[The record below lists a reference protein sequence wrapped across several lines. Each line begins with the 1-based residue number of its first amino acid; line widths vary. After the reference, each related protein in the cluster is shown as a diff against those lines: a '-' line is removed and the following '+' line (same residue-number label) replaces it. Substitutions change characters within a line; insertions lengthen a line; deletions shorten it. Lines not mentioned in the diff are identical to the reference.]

1 MILTILAVVLVAGIV
16 VGGALFYL
24 QQQPDEQ
31 SDTDGDAE
39 ASDPEQPTDGD
50 DDADGGVEVD
60 LDIAEIRRSIIAG
73 LRWVTHAVAGTPA
86 KRTRLSIGGAIA
98 LGLTVIGAFAVTAL
112 VLNGLIAAVAFIGTL
127 ILGAGIPLGGVVLL
141 KDGFPAG
148 GLFAPLLAILAQYVF
163 GRGAVVRREDGGYEW
178 TMLREADD
186 GYFVELTDGTVI
198 PVEGDRGDLHRF
210 GGRPLAILEEKGENV
225 EQFTVGEEPPETAAE
240 STRERRAGMDIHHPD
255 RLRDDTFLISMK
267 NVAQPAEG
275 SAGPHLVQ
283 RGREKALEEAGGQQA
298 ISTFWLMILTGGLA
312 VVGFAMGYGALLL

>member
-1 MILTILAVVLVAGIV
+1 MILWIVVAVVLL
-16 VGGALFYL
+16 GGAIGGGLYYL
-24 QQQPDEQ
+24 QQQEHADEE
-31 SDTDGDAE
+31 DAE
-39 ASDPEQPTDGD
+39 ASDPEQPMDGD
-50 DDADGGVEVD
+50 DDADGGVMG
-60 LDIAEIRRSIIAG
+60 DIDTAEIRSTIIGG
-73 LRWVTHAVAGTPA
+73 LEWVTAAVAGTQA
-86 KRTRLSIGGAIA
+86 KRTRLRIGGAIA

-112 VLNGLIAAVAFIGTL
+112 VLNGVVAAVAFIGAL
-127 ILGAGIPLGGVVLL
+127 IVGAGAPLGGVVLL

-148 GLFAPLLAILAQYVF
+148 GLVAPLLAILAQYVF

-178 TMLREADD
+178 TMLRETDD

-298 ISTFWLMILTGGLA
+298 ISTFWLMVLTGGLA